1 MQRLRDQIKTWIA
14 SSEIK
19 DKKLLTEDRKLIE
32 TQMERFKVLERETKT
47 KAYSKE
53 GLGGA
58 TKLDPAQRE
67 KEEMNQWLS
76 DSIDRLNVQ
85 MDKFESD
92 VEANTLAL
100 KKKKSDKEK
109 MEKIDELK
117 DRLEKHRYHIYQLET
132 LMRMLDNAT
141 IAVDDVRSIR
151 DDLEFYMDA
160 TESND
165 PDYTENE
172 YMYADID
179 GMDTFDEFVLKK
191 QGNCLTGDKEEDGL
205 NSLHSASPVESAAAS
220 PVASPGLNHSTSES
234 VPHPVAKPA
243 ALKSLPPVSRTSS
256 LSSSSTSTTTSLN
269 HQRPPPPI
277 QSDSQEDSLFDTAR
291 SPAQSPPGHLS
302 DPKPQHSSPPAA
314 LVSSLP
320 LTYSKVIEKPAGAP
334 VATAETTVWTNG
346 PSTRAA
352 TPGQK
357 NSLLPASSMSL
368 KYLSQK
374 ALTKQDTTTSQV
386 GSDSEPANVINDHQP
401 LQTTAA
407 PPSSMFDQHHGVNGP
422 SLQPLPALQQQHK
435 AAAPVGQ
442 SSNLVNFAS
451 KTPTGSILSA
461 ASSIRPASRPD
472 SESSPGL
479 AHSFEA
485 HVPPILGVAPLGP
498 CQLPNQSAYQLRLLE
513 AAARHKIHPAD
524 SQRLRFA
531 LSCPSLAA
539 HLLTRSLSGRTCPR
553 TRVRRPVTIP
563 SRRFPTAT
571 HWTSFI
577 ACQLNHF
584 FSSSTSWRYVPLPCP
599 VLVSDRRRLVAGH

>member
-1 MQRLRDQIKTWIA
+1 MRRACEQRLRDQIKTWIA

-58 TKLDPAQRE
+58 AKLDPAQKE
-67 KEEMNQWLS
+67 KEDMNQWLS

-141 IAVDDVRSIR
+141 ISVDDVKSIR
-151 DDLEFYMDA
+151 EDLEFYMDA

-191 QGNCLTGDKEEDGL
+191 QGNCLPCDGKEEDGL
-205 NSLHSASPVESAAAS
+205 NSLHSTSPVESAAAS
-220 PVASPGLNHSTSES
+220 PVASPGLNHSTSTGDATTITT
-234 VPHPVAKPA
+234 PVSKPTA
-243 ALKSLPPVSRTSS
+243 VKSLPAVSRTSS
-256 LSSSSTSTTTSLN
+256 LSSSSNSTTTSLN
-269 HQRPPPPI
+269 HHAHRPPH
-277 QSDSQEDSLFDTAR
+277 QSQDSQEDSLFDAR
-291 SPAQSPPGHLS
+291 SPAQSPPGHPAS
-302 DPKPQHSSPPAA
+302 EPGKQQHSSPPAA
-314 LVSSLP
+314 VSSLP
-320 LTYSKVIEKPAGAP
+320 LTYSKVIEKPAA
-334 VATAETTVWTNG
+334 ADTTVWSNG
-346 PSTRAA
+346 PSSARSA
-352 TPGQK
+352 TPAQK
-357 NSLLPASSMSL
+357 QGPQPAQTSMSL

-374 ALTKQDTTTSQV
+374 ALTKQEPASSQTPAT
-386 GSDSEPANVINDHQP
+386 DSETVTVINDHEP
-401 LQTTAA
+401 AVTGL
-407 PPSSMFDQHHGVNGP
+407 FDPHHGVNGP
-422 SLQPLPALQQQHK
+422 SLQTQTTTTPHKAGSTPAA
-435 AAAPVGQ
+435 AAAPVTF
-442 SSNLVNFAS
+442 SA
-451 KTPTGSILSA
+451 KTPVLPVS
-461 ASSIRPASRPD
+461 SSIRPASRPD

-524 SQRLRFA
+524 SQRLRYFA
-531 LSCPSLAA
+531 V
-539 HLLTRSLSGRTCPR
+539 RSL
-553 TRVRRPVTIP
+553 V
-563 SRRFPTAT
+563 
-571 HWTSFI
+571 SF
-577 ACQLNHF
+577 
-584 FSSSTSWRYVPLPCP
+584 
-599 VLVSDRRRLVAGH
+599 